1 MILSSAMNHPLPTR
15 AAAAEKLRQ
24 FGALGYLLVLGGL
37 AFAGPYGML
46 AWGENLSLLDKREAQ
61 IANLEQER
69 ADLKNRVALLDPEHV
84 DPDIAGELIRS
95 DLNVVHPDEY
105 ILELDQD

>member
-1 MILSSAMNHPLPTR
+1 MKRRGIGR
-15 AAAAEKLRQ
+15 DKLKQ

-37 AFAGPYGML
+37 TLAGPYGFL

-61 IANLEQER
+61 IKQLEKDR
-69 ADLKNRVALLDPEHV
+69 AELKNRVALLDPRHV
-84 DPDIAGELIRS
+84 DPDMAGELIRS

-105 ILELDQD
+105 IYQIHDK

>member
-1 MILSSAMNHPLPTR
+1 MNRPPGNH
-15 AAAAEKLRQ
+15 AAGHETLRQ
-24 FGALGYLLVLGGL
+24 LGALGYLLVLGGL
-37 AFAGPYGML
+37 ALAGPYGVL

-61 IANLEQER
+61 IAKLEQKR

-105 ILELDQD
+105 ILELDQH